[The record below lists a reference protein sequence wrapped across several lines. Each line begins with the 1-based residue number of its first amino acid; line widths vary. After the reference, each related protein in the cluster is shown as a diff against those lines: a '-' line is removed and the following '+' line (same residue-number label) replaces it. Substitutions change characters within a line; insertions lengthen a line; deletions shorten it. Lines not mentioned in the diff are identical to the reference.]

1 MSLQPKNWIILDSVD
16 STNNY
21 AMALIQRGDKNRK
34 NPVFSMQQT
43 VGKGRRG
50 KHWESEKGSNIIL
63 SIPLQMQW
71 LPLTQQFRLSV
82 AISLGVFDLISKYIF
97 KNVFI
102 KWPNDLFVDDKKAGG
117 ILIENIIKGSSWQWA
132 VVGIG
137 LNINQEN
144 FEAYDPG
151 ATSFKKITGENYDVL
166 QLANELYEFLKIR
179 IEELKNGHFETML
192 DEYND
197 HLFAKNRSVKLQKQ
211 NIIFE
216 TKITGVSSS
225 GQLLT
230 KDAIERRFDF
240 DEVSFKG
247 FN

>member
-1 MSLQPKNWIILDSVD
+1 MPLQPKNWIILDSVD

-21 AMALIQRGDKNRK
+21 AMALIQRGDKNRE

-43 VGKGRRG
+43 GGKGRRG
-50 KHWESEKGSNIIL
+50 KYWESENGSNIIL

-82 AISLGVFDLISKYIF
+82 AISLGAFDLISKYIS

-102 KWPNDLFVDDKKAGG
+102 KWPNDLFIDDNKAGG
-117 ILIENIIKGSSWQWA
+117 ILIENIIKGSSWKWA
-132 VVGIG
+132 IAGIG

-144 FEAYDPG
+144 FENYDLK

-166 QLANELYEFLKIR
+166 QLAKELYELIEIR
-179 IEELKNGHFETML
+179 IEELKNGRFETML
-192 DEYND
+192 NEYND

-216 TKITGVSSS
+216 TKIMGVSSS

-230 KDAIERRFDF
+230 QDAIERRFDF

>member
-1 MSLQPKNWIILDSVD
+1 MSLKPKNWIILDSVD

-21 AMALIQRGDKNRK
+21 AMALIQSGDKNRK

-43 VGKGRRG
+43 GGKGRRG

-82 AISLGVFDLISKYIF
+82 AISLGAFDLISKYIF

-102 KWPNDLFVDDKKAGG
+102 KWPNDLFIDDNKAGG

-144 FEAYDPG
+144 FEAYSPG
-151 ATSFKKITGENYDVL
+151 ATSFKKITGENYHVL
-166 QLANELYEFLKIR
+166 QLANELYELLKIR

-211 NIIFE
+211 NILFE
-216 TKITGVSSS
+216 TKITGVSPS